1 MEVIYIDSLF
11 LLNLVIDYVLT
22 VMCAQVCGVRL
33 RRRRYAFAALAGAVY
48 AVAVYLPGLGW
59 LKSAPFRLAAGA
71 LMALIAFAGEERPMR
86 CAVVFFAVAA
96 AFGGFIWAI
105 ALAGGY
111 PAFDMRTLVAAF
123 ALCYALLR
131 IVFSRRVKLADQA
144 RVQVSLTLGARRSE
158 FVALVDTGNS
168 LTDPISAMPVMVI
181 CPPRRR
187 AASRRERRPAGA
199 GRRGVRG
206 DRRGY
211 PGAARAAAPHP
222 YSAVGGAACWR
233 RSARTAPLLTA
244 RSGCSSPRYRPMCPA
259 TGMKALYDM
268 IVL

>member
-33 RRRRYAFAALAGAVY
+33 RRLRYALAALAGAAY
-48 AVAVYLPGLGW
+48 AAAVYLPGLGW
-59 LKSAPFRLAAGA
+59 LKSAPFKLAAGA
-71 LMALIAFAGEERPMR
+71 LMALIAFAGEERPVR

-131 IVFSRRVKLADQA
+131 IVFSRRVKLVDQA
-144 RVQVSLTLGARRSE
+144 RVQVSLTLGARRAE
-158 FVALVDTGNS
+158 FVVLVDTGNS

-181 CPPRRR
+181 CPH
-187 AASRRERRPAGA
+187 
-199 GRRGVRG
+199 
-206 DRRGY
+206 
-211 PGAARAAAPHP
+211 AAAPLLGANAALLELDAVAFVETAADIPELRGRLRLIP
-222 YSAVGGAACWR
+222 YSAVGGGGVLAAFR
-233 RSARTAPLLTA
+233 PDSAANLVPLWDMNLLHAWNQSVAP
-244 RSGCSSPRYRPMCPA
+244 SPP
-259 TGMKALYDM
+259 
-268 IVL
+268 

>member
-22 VMCAQVCGVRL
+22 VMCAQVCSVRL

-144 RVQVSLTLGARRSE
+144 RVQV
-158 FVALVDTGNS
+158 
-168 LTDPISAMPVMVI
+168 
-181 CPPRRR
+181 
-187 AASRRERRPAGA
+187 
-199 GRRGVRG
+199 
-206 DRRGY
+206 
-211 PGAARAAAPHP
+211 
-222 YSAVGGAACWR
+222 
-233 RSARTAPLLTA
+233 
-244 RSGCSSPRYRPMCPA
+244 
-259 TGMKALYDM
+259 
-268 IVL
+268 

>member
-48 AVAVYLPGLGW
+48 AVAVYLPGFGW
-59 LKSAPFRLAAGA
+59 LRGAPFKLAAGA
-71 LMALIAFAGEERPMR
+71 LMALIAFAGEERPVR

-158 FVALVDTGNS
+158 FIALVDTGNS

-181 CPPRRR
+181 CPH
-187 AASRRERRPAGA
+187 
-199 GRRGVRG
+199 
-206 DRRGY
+206 
-211 PGAARAAAPHP
+211 AAAPLLGANAALLELDAVAFVEAAADIPELRGRLRLIP
-222 YSAVGGAACWR
+222 YSAVGGGGVLAAFR
-233 RSARTAPLLTA
+233 PDSAVVDGEERMLLA
-244 RSGCSSPRYRPMCPA
+244 AVSPHVSGDGYE
-259 TGMKALYDM
+259 GV
-268 IVL
+268 I

>member
-168 LTDPISAMPVMVI
+168 LTDPISGGAVI
-181 CPPRRR
+181 VVCPHALRPLFPGLEPLLDLDAVEFLS
-187 AASRRERRPAGA
+187 AASELPEFCGRLRLIPYTSAFKPERLTVDGKAREALVAISPNAC
-199 GRRGVRG
+199 G
-206 DRRGY
+206 DGY
-211 PGAARAAAPHP
+211 DG
-222 YSAVGGAACWR
+222 
-233 RSARTAPLLTA
+233 
-244 RSGCSSPRYRPMCPA
+244 
-259 TGMKALYDM
+259 
-268 IVL
+268 II